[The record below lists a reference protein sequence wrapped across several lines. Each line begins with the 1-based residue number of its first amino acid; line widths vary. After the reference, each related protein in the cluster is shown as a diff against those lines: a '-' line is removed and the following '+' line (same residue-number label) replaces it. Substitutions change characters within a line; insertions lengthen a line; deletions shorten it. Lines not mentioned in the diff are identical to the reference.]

1 MKKVLIITYSQSG
14 QLDEIVTHV
23 INKLNNDTSI
33 TIYHEKLVPEPD
45 FPFPWSDMSFWDA
58 MPECVRHIPS
68 EIEPLSIKAD
78 KKFDLILMDM
88 QMPEMNGLEATQK
101 IKLIRPKLPV
111 IATTANTFDEDEV
124 TCRKAGCDAF
134 LTKPLHF
141 RKLFELMQS
150 FFDSQE

>member
-1 MKKVLIITYSQSG
+1 MVAKGKYDFDFTGKVVLVVEDNMISFKLISAVLSRVKAEVVHATNGLQAIELCGS
-14 QLDEIVTHV
+14 
-23 INKLNNDTSI
+23 
-33 TIYHEKLVPEPD
+33 
-45 FPFPWSDMSFWDA
+45 SD
-58 MPECVRHIPS
+58 H
-68 EIEPLSIKAD
+68 
-78 KKFDLILMDM
+78 FDLVLMDM

>member
-1 MKKVLIITYSQSG
+1 MVAKGKYDFDFTGKVVLVVEDNMISFKLISAVLSRVKTEVVHATNGLQAIELCGS
-14 QLDEIVTHV
+14 
-23 INKLNNDTSI
+23 
-33 TIYHEKLVPEPD
+33 
-45 FPFPWSDMSFWDA
+45 SD
-58 MPECVRHIPS
+58 H
-68 EIEPLSIKAD
+68 
-78 KKFDLILMDM
+78 FDLVLMDM

-150 FFDSQE
+150 FFDPQE